1 MINTCIACITIEQM
15 IDKKREYMN
24 PPLFAC
30 SVLCFC
36 LVGFLCFRCFFA
48 FGAFGACK
56 IFFEKNKGF
65 KTALI
70 TLFILLLLLGCFRSF
85 LILIGC
91 FSLFQL
97 VPHLRTYHSHH
108 LWSVCFRDFQ
118 PFCWSDESSFS
129 SYTRFHIM

>member
-24 PPLFAC
+24 PPCLLVAFCAFAWL
-30 SVLCFC
+30 VFC
-36 LVGFLCFRCFFA
+36 AL
-48 FGAFGACK
+48 GAFLLLVLLVRAK
-56 IFFEKNKGF
+56 SFSKKNKGF

-70 TLFILLLLLGCFRSF
+70 TLFILFLLLGCFRSF